1 MVERGVATSMH
12 LTSPLSPWPA
22 REASG
27 RRKLPP
33 AVVGRTAL
41 LLALTACGG
50 PNVLDPHGP
59 IGAADRL
66 IVLNSLVIM
75 LAIVI
80 PTIIAVG
87 IFAWWYRA
95 SNPRA
100 RYQPRFVY
108 SGRLELVVWSIPIL
122 AVLFLSG
129 VIWIGSH
136 DLDPRQPIAS
146 NQKPLDVQVISLDWK
161 WLFVYPEQ
169 GVASIDELVV
179 PAGVP
184 LHFSL
189 TSATVMNTFFVPQ
202 LGSMIYTMYGM
213 VTQLHLLASGPG
225 DFYGLSGQLSGD
237 GFSDMHFTLRAV
249 ATDAFTAW
257 VNTARQ
263 SGPVLDRAA
272 YTALLK
278 QSVLRPY
285 TYRAIDPKLFNAV
298 ATRQLPPGEGPETG
312 RPAPNVHPVR

>member
-1 MVERGVATSMH
+1 MQ
-12 LTSPLSPWPA
+12 LTSPSYAWPA
-22 REASG
+22 REASR
-27 RRKLPP
+27 RRKLPSTF
-33 AVVGRTAL
+33 VRGTAL
-41 LLALTACGG
+41 FLPLAGCSGG
-50 PNVLDPHGP
+50 VLDPQGP

-87 IFAWWYRA
+87 VFAWWYRA

-122 AVLFLSG
+122 VVLFLSG

-136 DLDPRQPIAS
+136 DLDPKQPIAS
-146 NQKPLDVQVISLDWK
+146 NQKPLAVQVISLDWK

-169 GVASIDELVV
+169 GVASIDDLVV

-184 LHFSL
+184 LHFFL

-213 VTQLHLLASGPG
+213 VTQLHLLASRPG

-249 ATDAFTAW
+249 APDAFTAW
-257 VNTARQ
+257 VNTAQQ
-263 SGPVLDRAA
+263 SGPVLDHAA

-285 TYRAIDPKLFNAV
+285 TYRAIDPQLFNAV
-298 ATRQLPPGEGPETG
+298 ATRQLPPGEGPQTG
-312 RPAPNVHPVR
+312 RPAPNVHPVQ